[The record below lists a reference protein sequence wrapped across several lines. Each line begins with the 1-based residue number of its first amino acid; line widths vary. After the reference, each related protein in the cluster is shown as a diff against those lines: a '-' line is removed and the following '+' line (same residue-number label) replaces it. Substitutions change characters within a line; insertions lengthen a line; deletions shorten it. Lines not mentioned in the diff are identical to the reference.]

1 MDKLPPHVRRARR
14 PEHKELRLASIVD
27 AARSLAL
34 EKGVREVTLTDI
46 AGRAGINKSAV
57 LRYVE
62 TREEIYLRLSAECWT
77 RWAAALADAL
87 GGRTD
92 GTPDELATTLAR
104 TVVEQP
110 LLCDLLAHAPLHL
123 ERHVSADAV
132 LTYKLAAL
140 GALDDMADTGSAFQ
154 PVLDQAATRDLVST
168 VSLLAG
174 SLWQISTPPEAL
186 ARLYAE
192 EPRLAHAVVDF
203 LPRLSQT
210 ARTMAAGLAARAGLG

>member
-1 MDKLPPHVRRARR
+1 MDKLPPHVQRARR

-34 EKGVREVTLTDI
+34 EKGVRAVTLTDI
-46 AGRAGINKSAV
+46 AARAGINKSAV

-62 TREEIYLRLSAECWT
+62 TREEIYLRLTAECWS
-77 RWAAALADAL
+77 RWAAALREVL
-87 GGRTD
+87 GERTD
-92 GTPDELATTLAR
+92 GTPDELAEALAR
-104 TVVEQP
+104 TVVDQP
-110 LLCDLLAHAPLHL
+110 LLCDLLAHTALHL

-132 LTYKLAAL
+132 LAYKLAAL
-140 GALDDMADTGSAFQ
+140 AALDDMVDTGTRFQ
-154 PVLDQAATRDLVST
+154 PTLDEAAIRDLVGT

-174 SLWQISTPPEAL
+174 ALWQISTPPEAL

-203 LPRLSQT
+203 LPRLTGT
-210 ARTMAAGLAARAGLG
+210 ARAMAAGLATRVG